1 MKSCATCSS
10 SLISRLYCVR
20 RSILLS
26 TDRPP
31 LAGPRPTQRYT
42 LSCWPLTI
50 KYCGVVYSLHTSK
63 KYQFISLAHY
73 FLAQRRVSALLSV
86 IFKVLFPWAG
96 I

>member
-1 MKSCATCSS
+1 MKSCATWSS
-10 SLISRLYCVR
+10 VSLISRLYCVL

-50 KYCGVVYSLHTSK
+50 KYVGSFIPYTS
-63 KYQFISLAHY
+63 
-73 FLAQRRVSALLSV
+73 QRRLIQHALHY
-86 IFKVLFPWAG
+86 
-96 I
+96 

>member
-1 MKSCATCSS
+1 MKSCATWSS
-10 SLISRLYCVR
+10 VSFVSRLYCSR

-31 LAGPRPTQRYT
+31 LTGPRPTQRYT

-63 KYQFISLAHY
+63 KTNTTRYK
-73 FLAQRRVSALLSV
+73 LLV
-86 IFKVLFPWAG
+86 VF
-96 I
+96 